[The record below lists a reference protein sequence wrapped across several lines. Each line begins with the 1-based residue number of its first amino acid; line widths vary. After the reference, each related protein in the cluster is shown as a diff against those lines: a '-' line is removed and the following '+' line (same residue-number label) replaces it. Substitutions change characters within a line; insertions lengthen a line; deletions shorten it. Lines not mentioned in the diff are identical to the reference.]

1 MNTKV
6 TLDELI
12 RIASEYRQQAYAPYS
27 KFPVGAAVLAE
38 SGDIFGGCNIENGVL
53 GLTNC
58 AERVAIAST
67 VAAGQRSFLQ
77 IVIVAHPLSPPCGA
91 CRQVISEF
99 ASSNL
104 IVTAVDADNPKV
116 QQSWSMEELLPDDF
130 RFEKR

>member
-58 AERVAIAST
+58 AERVAIASA

-91 CRQVISEF
+91 DFEEAAACR
-99 ASSNL
+99 A
-104 IVTAVDADNPKV
+104 IVEAEIAARGLVCQPFM
-116 QQSWSMEELLPDDF
+116 QGE
-130 RFEKR
+130 